1 MRPSTGSSAAW
12 ACSRSCG
19 RWTAATRSEP
29 ATHRSNTTVIAG
41 LHPGA
46 IILMHENRGQ
56 TVRALLGIFAA
67 LARRR
72 LRAVS
77 VPQLLRDDPP
87 GPATLRSHAAARGAH
102 AGALTGS

>member
-1 MRPSTGSSAAW
+1 M
-12 ACSRSCG
+12 
-19 RWTAATRSEP
+19 
-29 ATHRSNTTVIAG
+29 IAG

-77 VPQLLRDDPP
+77 VPQLLRDDPARP
-87 GPATLRSHAAARGAH
+87 GDAALSRCRLRRARGRPDGQLTRDLVGLAH
-102 AGALTGS
+102 AYS